1 MNCFSINQP
10 MCHNRLAMMTMTAT
24 KITAFEAEA
33 ETNYLLHGLVPDRFT
48 AGEARF
54 DPLTNVWRVPVLLS
68 YAVIGP
74 VGQVGEVTI
83 RGDSPKVL
91 SHTSATE
98 MLAAARVLYHQ
109 HRDAIEA
116 PVP

>member
-1 MNCFSINQP
+1 MV
-10 MCHNRLAMMTMTAT
+10 TMTAT

-33 ETNYLLHGLVPDRFT
+33 ETNYLLHSLLPDRYT

-54 DPLTNVWRVPVLLS
+54 DAAANVWRVPVLLS

-83 RGDSPKVL
+83 SGDAPQVL
-91 SHTSATE
+91 THTPATE
-98 MLAAARVLYHQ
+98 MKAAARVLYSQ